1 VKNNEG
7 TENQQT
13 TPSAERWIDSGN
25 QLENFEPEMIQVT
38 SKVTTEYI
46 GCELNSTTC

>member
-1 VKNNEG
+1 MQNEG

-13 TPSAERWIDSGN
+13 TPSAETLIDSGN

-38 SKVTTEYI
+38 SKIVM
-46 GCELNSTTC
+46 N